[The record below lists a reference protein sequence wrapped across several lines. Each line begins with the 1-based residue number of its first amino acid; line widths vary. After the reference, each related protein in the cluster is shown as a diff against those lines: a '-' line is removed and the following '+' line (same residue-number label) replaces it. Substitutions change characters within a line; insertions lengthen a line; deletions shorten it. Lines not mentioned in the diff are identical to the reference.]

1 MTIAS
6 ISSKQLTASGISQS
20 VSLGANVSLS
30 YYDFNNPIYLD
41 TIVQSNYT
49 DTFGSN
55 LNNITIDGGA
65 FYDTYSREKWKKLSD
80 TDAVLVHT
88 DYPIVGD
95 YFNDDELVE
104 IEE

>member
-1 MTIAS
+1 MR
-6 ISSKQLTASGISQS
+6 
-20 VSLGANVSLS
+20 
-30 YYDFNNPIYLD
+30 D
-41 TIVQSNYT
+41 TIPFKFVVVNS
-49 DTFGSN
+49 
-55 LNNITIDGGA
+55 I

>member
-1 MTIAS
+1 MR
-6 ISSKQLTASGISQS
+6 
-20 VSLGANVSLS
+20 
-30 YYDFNNPIYLD
+30 D
-41 TIVQSNYT
+41 TIPFKSVTVNS
-49 DTFGSN
+49 
-55 LNNITIDGGA
+55 I